1 MSRGAGSG
9 AGGWVVERREGS
21 AADLH
26 GAWPEPADEAHPR
39 VAVCRVT
46 AAALVLGST
55 QARADDGLPPSG
67 PGQLSVVRRRGG
79 GGAVLVGPGAQV
91 WVDVWVPRAHPR
103 WDDDVVRAAW
113 WVGEA
118 WACSLR
124 ALGVPGT
131 TVARGPSAPGAR
143 PDVCFGAVGAG
154 EVTGGTPPRKVVG
167 ISQHRRRSGARLS
180 SVAPVRW
187 DPEGTVG
194 ALTDADVVVGAAAQ
208 QLVVAVGTAAWG
220 LADLLPG
227 VNPGQ
232 LTSLVEDAVVAE
244 LSAG

>member
-9 AGGWVVERREGS
+9 ADGWVVERREGS

-26 GAWPEPADEAHPR
+26 GAWPEPADEARPR
-39 VAVCRVT
+39 LAVCRVT

-55 QARADDGLPPSG
+55 QARAGDGLPPLG
-67 PGQLSVVRRRGG
+67 PSRLSVARRRGG

-103 WDDDVVRAAW
+103 WEVDVVRAAW

-124 ALGVPGT
+124 ALGVPGV
-131 TVARGPSAPGAR
+131 TVHRGPSRPGAR
-143 PDVCFGAVGAG
+143 PDVCFADIGPG
-154 EVTGGTPPRKVVG
+154 EVTGGAPPRKVVG
-167 ISQHRRRSGARLS
+167 ISQHRRRAGARLS

-194 ALTDADVVVGAAAQ
+194 ALTDVDLVAGAAAQ
-208 QLVVAVGTAAWG
+208 QLVVAVSTAAWG
-220 LADLLPG
+220 LLDLLPG
-227 VNPGQ
+227 IDPDQ
-232 LTSLVEDAVVAE
+232 LTTLVEDAVVAE